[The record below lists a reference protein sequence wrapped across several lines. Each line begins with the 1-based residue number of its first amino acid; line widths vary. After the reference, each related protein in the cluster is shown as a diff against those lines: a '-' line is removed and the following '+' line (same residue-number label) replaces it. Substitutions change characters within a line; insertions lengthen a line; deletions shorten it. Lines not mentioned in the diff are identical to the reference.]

1 MARTNADDASR
12 LVTKGD
18 LRDFKSDIRREVALM
33 IAAGSTLS
41 GLVAGY
47 VAKAPHQAPSTA
59 MHVLHFLL

>member
-1 MARTNADDASR
+1 MTRMNEDDASR

-47 VAKAPHQAPSTA
+47 VAKSPHEAHSA
-59 MHVLHFLL
+59 ALYLLHIL